1 MFFKDSRMSKKQR
14 TIKKPVTLSG
24 KGLHTGIH
32 VDLTFRPAPVNH
44 GYVFQ
49 RTDLDGSPK
58 INAFAE
64 YVSETSRGTTLE
76 DNGVK
81 VGTIEHV
88 MAALYGLEIDNVL
101 MEINGPEAPIIDGS
115 SKFIVKA
122 LKESGLVDQEEDKHY
137 YEIKEKIVYSDNEK
151 GIEIII
157 YPDDRFSLDVM
168 IDYKSRVLGHQYAS
182 LQKLQDFEEE
192 IAPCRTFVFFHEL
205 EFLLKNNLIKGGDLE
220 NAIVILEHEVP
231 QEELDR
237 IADLFNK
244 PRIKRNSEGVLNN
257 LDMYFTNEP
266 ARHKLL
272 DILGDLSL
280 IGRPIKGKVV
290 ATRPGHYA
298 NNQLARRIRTMI
310 REEESKMGF
319 PDYNLDSEP
328 VYNVTQIMSILPHRP
343 PFLLV
348 DKIVAITESSIVGMK
363 NVTMNE
369 GFFAGHFPGEPI
381 MPGVLQVE
389 AMAQVG
395 GILVLSS
402 VPDPENYST
411 YFLKIDKVKFKKKVV
426 PGDTLVFK
434 LENIAPV
441 RRGIVYMF
449 GQAFVGGEIVMEGEL
464 MAQIVKNKY

>member
-1 MFFKDSRMSKKQR
+1 MSKLQK

-24 KGLHTGIH
+24 KGLHTGLQ
-32 VDLTFRPAPVNH
+32 VDVTFIPAPDNH
-44 GYVFQ
+44 GYIFK
-49 RTDLDGSPK
+49 RTDLENHPVVHAHCENVTD
-58 INAFAE
+58 
-64 YVSETSRGTTLE
+64 TSRGTTIE
-76 DNGVK
+76 ENGAK
-81 VGTIEHV
+81 IGTIEHI

-115 SKFIVKA
+115 SKFVVKA
-122 LKESGLVDQEEDKHY
+122 LREAGIVDQEQNKKY
-137 YEIKEKIVYSDNEK
+137 YEITEKIVFSDPDKE
-151 GIEIII
+151 IEIAIF
-157 YPDDRFSLDVM
+157 PDDKFSVNVM
-168 IDYKSRVLGHQYAS
+168 IDYNSRVLGHQYATLES
-182 LQKLQDFEEE
+182 LNDFEHE

-244 PRIKRNSEGVLNN
+244 PRIKRNSEGVMNN

-290 ATRPGHYA
+290 ATRPGHHA
-298 NNQLARRIRTMI
+298 NNQLARKLSSLIKN
-310 REEESKMGF
+310 EEAKSVF
-319 PDYNLDSEP
+319 PDFDLAERPLMDVNRVMEL
-328 VYNVTQIMSILPHRP
+328 LPHRS
-343 PFLLV
+343 PFLFV
-348 DKIVAITESSIVGMK
+348 DKVVAMTKNSIVGVK

-369 GFFAGHFPGEPI
+369 GFFVGHFPGEPI
-381 MPGVLQVE
+381 MPGVLQVQ

-402 VPDPENYST
+402 MPDPENYST
-411 YFLKIDKVKFKKKVV
+411 YFLKIDKVKFKRKVV

-434 LENIAPV
+434 LEYLAPF
-441 RRGIVYMF
+441 RRGIVYMI
-449 GQAFVGGEIVMEGEL
+449 GRAYVGNELVMEGEM
-464 MAQIVKNKY
+464 MAQIVKNKV

>member
-1 MFFKDSRMSKKQR
+1 MSKLQK

-24 KGLHTGIH
+24 KGLHTGLQ
-32 VDLTFRPAPVNH
+32 VDITFIPAPDNH
-44 GYVFQ
+44 GYIFK
-49 RTDLDGSPK
+49 RTDLENQPLVHALCENVTD
-58 INAFAE
+58 
-64 YVSETSRGTTLE
+64 TSRGTTIE
-76 DNGVK
+76 ENGTK
-81 VGTIEHV
+81 IGTIEHV

-115 SKFIVKA
+115 SKFVVKA
-122 LKESGLVDQEEDKHY
+122 LREAGIVDQEQNKKY
-137 YEIKEKIVYSDNEK
+137 YEVSEKIVFSDPDKE
-151 GIEIII
+151 IEIVIF
-157 YPDDRFSLDVM
+157 PDDKFSVNVM
-168 IDYKSRVLGHQYAS
+168 IDYDSRVLGNQYAVLES
-182 LQKLQDFEEE
+182 LNDFEHE

-244 PRIKRNSEGVLNN
+244 PRIKRNSEGVMNN

-290 ATRPGHYA
+290 ATRPGHHA
-298 NNQLARRIRTMI
+298 NNQLARKLSCIIRN
-310 REEESKMGF
+310 EEAKTVF
-319 PDYNLDSEP
+319 PDFNLVDPPLMDVKRVME
-328 VYNVTQIMSILPHRP
+328 ILPHRP
-343 PFLLV
+343 PFLFV
-348 DKIVAITESSIVGMK
+348 DKIVAITKNSIVGVK

-369 GFFAGHFPGEPI
+369 GFFVGHFPGEPI

-411 YFLKIDKVKFKKKVV
+411 YFLKIDKVKFKRKVV

-434 LENIAPV
+434 LEYLAPL
-441 RRGIVYMF
+441 RRGIVYMM
-449 GQAFVGGEIVMEGEL
+449 GRAYVGNELAMEGEM
-464 MAQIVKNKY
+464 MAQIVKNKV